1 MEEWEIPNEDDDF
14 ESRYAD
20 ELDLLDE
27 FDKEEIAEH
36 SNLYFSSIT
45 DNLRSGLGNTP
56 SDFSKLVNF
65 VESCKDPDM
74 DFSVPDITNAQVLQ
88 IIKGISPHK
97 AAGIDKISARFLH
110 IAALILAPSIARLI
124 NMSFSTG
131 TFPTR
136 WKTAN
141 VTPLFKQGAASDPSN
156 YRPIS
161 VLPVVS
167 KVIERHMHNSLY
179 AFLMDNNFY
188 SRQSGFGGMHS
199 TETALI
205 KLVDELLFGLDN
217 NHVCG
222 MVLVDYQKA
231 FDMVDQK
238 LLLCKLELYGIVNR
252 ELAWCHSYL
261 SDRKQIVRVNGSES
275 SEALMLHGVPQ
286 GSILGPLFFILFIN
300 DLPLYT
306 SAQLDLY
313 AYSTTVNTFADVKNL
328 ANLSSS
334 LNKPVS
340 EIQLWALANK
350 LPLNEDKTKVL
361 TITGKR
367 CVADI
372 NGIDIVVTV
381 NGKQLNDVDCA
392 TLLGEEIDSKLS
404 FNEHIEKVCKKMAS
418 RIAIL
423 HVAPSSKK
431 GLNFL
436 DVKEAVN
443 NGVELDSVSI
453 IKLNEQPNSKKRNCD
468 EMFLPLLEDDV
479 EDEPYPLDAAPCK
492 KKARLSPG
500 KNGASCDAD
509 YHLLS
514 PSMRSPLR
522 QLQPSSNQSQT
533 VTSIDRRLN
542 EIPST
547 KPERRKVFRRPPM
560 SCESVPITRTDGQ
573 RLYLSIRHDREEK
586 SGGLESKELID
597 YANPLK
603 VTKRSLLKLSAKV
616 SDPLGLL
623 SPFTI
628 TRKCK
633 SRSLCLEK
641 LDWDIE
647 LQGRHQR
654 LWKNFVSSLIQL
666 NNVRVPRCY
675 FNSSMVSTDIQIHSF
690 SDASKRAY
698 AAAFYLRSEYEDGHV
713 EVKLLSSKTRVTPIK
728 QHTVPRLEVLGST
741 SKPAKE
747 LSASEIND
755 AETYWIKTVQA
766 SNFDAKIKFLT
777 KNSRMARLPRVKQ
790 FGLYK
795 DSRGVYRCKGRLNNS
810 DLPATSKNPTL
821 LPSKNDFVSLLIKDG
836 YANVKPNG
844 VRDTLTTLRE
854 NYWMLHAQE
863 ATKSALLV
871 ENLKAMLRAKAKT
884 RRLNSGCSGVL
895 RTPTPQVCRA
905 GGIGPRRLV
914 TTRLED
920 ESLSADGCFW
930 WLTEWKNCP
939 SHTIA
944 GLVELYEQLLPTR
957 VYTSQKTHTSG
968 EGEVRCRLCGKAPES
983 VAHIL
988 SGCSALAQSKY
999 LSRHDAALKV
1009 LFYQLLYDEGF
1020 IDEIPPWYSPDKPKP
1035 VYESENVKAY
1045 WDVPIYADQ
1054 QEVRC
1059 NRVDARIVNHM
1070 CKRVVTLEMSCPLVN
1085 NRTRK
1090 DEEKTLK
1097 YEPLRWELRQQFP
1110 GYEVKQ
1116 YNIIMDALGG
1126 EGWSR
1131 ELDVMM
1137 RELVGGRSTDVLRQM
1152 QRAVLSGTLNIART
1166 FKVAV

>member
-1 MEEWEIPNEDDDF
+1 MYSEMSWMLNI
-14 ESRYAD
+14 
-20 ELDLLDE
+20 LDGKAVE
-27 FDKEEIAEH
+27 NATEIAEH

-286 GSILGPLFFILFIN
+286 GSIL
-300 DLPLYT
+300 D
-306 SAQLDLY
+306 
-313 AYSTTVNTFADVKNL
+313 
-328 ANLSSS
+328 
-334 LNKPVS
+334 
-340 EIQLWALANK
+340 
-350 LPLNEDKTKVL
+350 
-361 TITGKR
+361 
-367 CVADI
+367 
-372 NGIDIVVTV
+372 
-381 NGKQLNDVDCA
+381 
-392 TLLGEEIDSKLS
+392 
-404 FNEHIEKVCKKMAS
+404 
-418 RIAIL
+418 
-423 HVAPSSKK
+423 VAPSSKK

-871 ENLKAMLRAKAKT
+871 ENLK
-884 RRLNSGCSGVL
+884 V
-895 RTPTPQVCRA
+895 
-905 GGIGPRRLV
+905 
-914 TTRLED
+914 
-920 ESLSADGCFW
+920 
-930 WLTEWKNCP
+930 
-939 SHTIA
+939 
-944 GLVELYEQLLPTR
+944 
-957 VYTSQKTHTSG
+957 
-968 EGEVRCRLCGKAPES
+968 
-983 VAHIL
+983 
-988 SGCSALAQSKY
+988 
-999 LSRHDAALKV
+999 
-1009 LFYQLLYDEGF
+1009 
-1020 IDEIPPWYSPDKPKP
+1020 
-1035 VYESENVKAY
+1035 
-1045 WDVPIYADQ
+1045 
-1054 QEVRC
+1054 
-1059 NRVDARIVNHM
+1059 
-1070 CKRVVTLEMSCPLVN
+1070 
-1085 NRTRK
+1085 
-1090 DEEKTLK
+1090 
-1097 YEPLRWELRQQFP
+1097 
-1110 GYEVKQ
+1110 
-1116 YNIIMDALGG
+1116 
-1126 EGWSR
+1126 
-1131 ELDVMM
+1131 
-1137 RELVGGRSTDVLRQM
+1137 
-1152 QRAVLSGTLNIART
+1152 
-1166 FKVAV
+1166 